1 MPIGKDETKEEFL
14 KRLEYDHRLK
24 ERLFD
29 GELSE
34 DGSLLDPT
42 LTEEETDQ

>member
-29 GELSE
+29 GELG
-34 DGSLLDPT
+34 DDCDPSDSA